1 MHVHA
6 KSLWVALGLANAQ
19 PPGGK
24 KVANAP
30 PLGLTRQTN
39 AVPLPGGA
47 WAHLEL
53 TDALISRLNH
63 RAYNWETGGL

>member
-19 PPGGK
+19 SPGGK
-24 KVANAP
+24 TVANAP
-30 PLGLTRQTN
+30 PLGLTRQAN

-47 WAHLEL
+47 
-53 TDALISRLNH
+53 
-63 RAYNWETGGL
+63 